1 MEEKSKCCERRV
13 RDMKIRDIL
22 VINPGSTST
31 KIAIYAN
38 QNEDVLFEENIIH
51 DEEIILSFPNVASQ
65 REYRREMI
73 LQMLE
78 EDGYDLTNLSAVV
91 GRGGMVYEL
100 AGGGYR
106 VNERLC
112 DRLASSDIPQ
122 HASSLGGLLAYAI
135 ATPLGLPAY
144 IYDSTMGCDL
154 LDVVKLTGIAGVEK
168 YGATHL
174 LNSRAQAIK
183 YAASIGRDYKDL
195 QFIVCHMGGGIT
207 ANAWRDGKVIDTAAY
222 DDGPMAPER
231 SGGIPLLL
239 FKKLCFDGRHT
250 EKDMED
256 LISGK
261 GGIYSYLG
269 TKDCL
274 EVENRIEGGDDYAKL
289 VYEAM
294 ALQVAKSVAG
304 LSCVLKGQVDVIILT
319 GGIARSKMLT
329 DMITEYCGHIGKI
342 EVMAGEGEMEA
353 LAGGTL
359 RMLMG
364 EEIAKEY

>member
-1 MEEKSKCCERRV
+1 MALK
-13 RDMKIRDIL
+13 DIL

-31 KIAIYAN
+31 KIAVFTN
-38 QNEDVLFEENIIH
+38 QNQNVLFEENIVH

-65 REYRREMI
+65 REYRKEMI
-73 LQMLE
+73 MSMLE
-78 EDGYDLTNLSAVV
+78 TEGYDLANLSAVV

-106 VNERLC
+106 INEKLC
-112 DRLASSDIPQ
+112 DKLASPQIPQ
-122 HASSLGGLLAYAI
+122 HASSLGGLLANMI
-135 ATPLGLPAY
+135 AKPLSLPAY

-154 LDVVKLTGIAGVEK
+154 LDIVKLTGIAGIEK

-183 YAASIGRDYKDL
+183 YASSVGRDYRNMKL
-195 QFIVCHMGGGIT
+195 IVCHMGGGIT
-207 ANAWRDGKVIDTAAY
+207 ANAWKDGKVIDTAAY

-231 SGGIPLLL
+231 SGGVPLLL

-261 GGIYSYLG
+261 GGLYSYLG
-269 TKDCL
+269 TKDCR
-274 EVENRIEGGDDYAKL
+274 EVERRIESGDTYAGL

-304 LSCVLKGQVDVIILT
+304 LSCVLKGKVDVIILT
-319 GGIARSKMLT
+319 GGIARSTMLT
-329 DMITEYCGHIGKI
+329 DMIADYCGHIAKI
-342 EVMAGEGEMEA
+342 EVMAGESEMEA
-353 LAGGTL
+353 LADGAL
-359 RMLMG
+359 RMLKG
-364 EEIAKEY
+364 EEAAKEY

>member
-1 MEEKSKCCERRV
+1 MALK
-13 RDMKIRDIL
+13 DIL

-31 KIAIYAN
+31 KIAVFTN
-38 QNEDVLFEENIIH
+38 QNQNVLFEENIVH

-65 REYRREMI
+65 REYRKEMI
-73 LQMLE
+73 MSMLE
-78 EDGYDLTNLSAVV
+78 TEGYDLANLFAVV

-106 VNERLC
+106 INEKLC
-112 DRLASSDIPQ
+112 DKLASPQIPQ
-122 HASSLGGLLAYAI
+122 HASSLGGLLAYMI
-135 ATPLGLPAY
+135 AKPLSLPAY

-154 LDVVKLTGIAGVEK
+154 LDIVKLTGIAGIKK

-183 YAASIGRDYKDL
+183 YASSVGRDYRNMKL
-195 QFIVCHMGGGIT
+195 IVCHMGGGIT
-207 ANAWRDGKVIDTAAY
+207 ANAWKDGKVIDTAAY

-231 SGGIPLLL
+231 SGGVPLLL

-261 GGIYSYLG
+261 GGLYSYLG
-269 TKDCL
+269 TKDCR
-274 EVENRIEGGDDYAKL
+274 EVERRIECGDTYAGL

-304 LSCVLKGQVDVIILT
+304 LSCVLKGKVDVIILT
-319 GGIARSKMLT
+319 GGIARSTMLT
-329 DMITEYCGHIGKI
+329 DMIADYCGHIAKI
-342 EVMAGEGEMEA
+342 AVMAGESEMEA
-353 LAGGTL
+353 LADGAL
-359 RMLMG
+359 RMLKG
-364 EEIAKEY
+364 EEAAKEY

>member
-1 MEEKSKCCERRV
+1 ME
-13 RDMKIRDIL
+13 INDIL

-31 KIAIYAN
+31 KIAVYTD
-38 QNEDVLFEENIIH
+38 QNRKVLFEQNVVH
-51 DEEIILSFPNVASQ
+51 DEEKILSFPNVASQ
-65 REYRREMI
+65 RNYRKEMI
-73 LQMLE
+73 LNMLK

-100 AGGGYR
+100 EGGGYR
-106 VNERLC
+106 VNKKLC
-112 DRLASSDIPQ
+112 TRLASPDIPQ
-122 HASSLGGLLAYAI
+122 HASSLGGLLAYMI
-135 ATPLGLPAY
+135 AEPLNIPSY

-154 LDVVKLTGIAGVEK
+154 LDIVKMTGIAEIEK

-174 LNSRAQAIK
+174 LNSRAQAIR
-183 YAASIGRDYKDL
+183 YADSIGQDYRKL

-207 ANAWRDGKVIDTAAY
+207 ANAWKDGKVIDTAAY

-231 SGGIPLLL
+231 SGGVPLLL

-261 GGIYSYLG
+261 GGLYSYLG
-269 TKDCL
+269 TKDCC
-274 EVENRIEGGDDYAKL
+274 EVERLIEEGDDYAKM

-294 ALQVAKSVAG
+294 ALQVAKAIAG
-304 LSCVLKGQVDVIILT
+304 LSCVLKGKADVIILT
-319 GGIARSKMLT
+319 GGIAHSKLLT
-329 DMITEYCGHIGKI
+329 DMIAEYCSHIGKI

-359 RMLMG
+359 RILKG
-364 EEIAKEY
+364 KEPVKEYR

>member
-1 MEEKSKCCERRV
+1 MEV
-13 RDMKIRDIL
+13 NDIL
-22 VINPGSTST
+22 VINPGSTTT
-31 KIAIYAN
+31 KIAVYTN
-38 QNEDVLFEENIIH
+38 QNKDVLFEETIVH
-51 DEEIILSFPNVASQ
+51 DENKILSFPNVASQ
-65 REYRREMI
+65 REYRRDMI
-73 LQMLE
+73 LQMLQ
-78 EDGYDLTNLSAVV
+78 EDGYDLSNLSAVV
-91 GRGGMVYEL
+91 GRGGMVYDL
-100 AGGGYR
+100 AGGGYK
-106 VNERLC
+106 VNKKLC
-112 DRLASSDIPQ
+112 DKLASSTIPQ
-122 HASSLGGLLAYAI
+122 HASSLGGILAYMI
-135 ATPLGLPAY
+135 AKPLNLPAY

-154 LDVVKLTGIAGVEK
+154 LDVVKLTGIAGAEK

-183 YAASIGRDYKDL
+183 YAASVGRDYRDMQL
-195 QFIVCHMGGGIT
+195 IVCHMGGGIT

-231 SGGIPLLL
+231 SGGVPLLL

-261 GGIYSYLG
+261 GGLYSYLG

-274 EVENRIEGGDDYAKL
+274 EVEKRIESGDEYAKL

-304 LSCVLKGQVDVIILT
+304 LSCVLKGKVDVIILT

-329 DMITEYCGHIGKI
+329 DMIAEYCGHIGKI

-353 LAGGTL
+353 LAGGAL
-359 RMLMG
+359 RMLQG